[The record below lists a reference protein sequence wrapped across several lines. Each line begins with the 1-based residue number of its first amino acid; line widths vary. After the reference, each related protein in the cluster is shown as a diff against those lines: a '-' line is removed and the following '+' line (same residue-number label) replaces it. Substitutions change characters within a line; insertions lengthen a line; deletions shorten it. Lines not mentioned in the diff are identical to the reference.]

1 MRLQEKFQQ
10 SIRSAN
16 YSLATERS
24 YWSWIKRF
32 IKYHKLRHPETMSG
46 DDIRDFLTHLV
57 MKKHVAVSTQQQALS
72 ALVFLYKQVLGREN
86 ITISDW
92 LKAKRPAKLP
102 VVLSVAEANSV
113 LACLKGTPLLVAQLM
128 YGAGLRL
135 KEALR
140 LRVQD
145 VDFGRM
151 EITVRHGKGGK
162 DRITLLPNIT
172 IEPLKNHIES
182 SRLLHH
188 KALDEGVCFVH
199 LPHALAKKYP
209 NAGREL
215 AWQYIFASTQLSK
228 DPRTGKVGRH
238 HINERTIQAA
248 VKIAV
253 RQAGVHKNASCHTF
267 RHSFATHLLEG
278 GYDIRTVQELL
289 GHANV
294 NTTMIYTHVLNRGGR
309 AVLSPL
315 DR

>member
-1 MRLQEKFQQ
+1 MRLQEKFQRA
-10 SIRSAN
+10 IRSAN

-24 YWSWIKRF
+24 YWGWIKRF
-32 IKYHKLRHPETMSG
+32 IKYHKMRHPETLCG
-46 DDIRDFLTHLV
+46 DDVREFLTHLV

-72 ALVFLYKQVLGREN
+72 ALVFLYKHVLGRES
-86 ITISDW
+86 IIISDW
-92 LKAKRPAKLP
+92 LKAKRPVKLP
-102 VVLSVAEANSV
+102 VVLAIPEVNSV
-113 LACLKGTPLLVAQLM
+113 LACLKGTPLLVSQLM

-151 EITVRHGKGGK
+151 EMTVRHGKGGK
-162 DRITLLPNIT
+162 DRMTLLPKTT
-172 IEPLKNHIES
+172 IEALKNHIEL
-182 SRLLHH
+182 SRRLHQ

-199 LPHALAKKYP
+199 LPNALAKKYP
-209 NAGREL
+209 NAGSEL

-228 DPRTGKVGRH
+228 DPRTGQYGRH
-238 HINERTIQAA
+238 HIHERGIQSA
-248 VKIAV
+248 VKSAV
-253 RQAGVHKNASCHTF
+253 RQAGIHKNASCHTF
-267 RHSFATHLLEG
+267 RHSFATHLLES